1 MSVPF
6 ETDVVPFETDVV
18 PFETDVAAPLQLIIK
33 ESENRGLGLDGETFS
48 AARTTISTLACIL

>member
-1 MSVPF
+1 MS
-6 ETDVVPFETDVV
+6 VPFETDVV